1 LNNIVTLNYM
11 LEVTVKVIGSATMR
25 QTAN

>member
-1 LNNIVTLNYM
+1 M